1 MTRKLSCLSR
11 QETFLRDGFQVW
23 LHFSSDNFLVVSG
36 YYFVLIYDIITYLN
50 TIIYKHIFN
59 IIYFAPSL

>member
-1 MTRKLSCLSR
+1 MAFRSGCISPP
-11 QETFLRDGFQVW
+11 
-23 LHFSSDNFLVVSG
+23 DNFLVVSG

>member
-11 QETFLRDGFQVW
+11 QETFLRDGFQ
-23 LHFSSDNFLVVSG
+23 LCGCISPDNFLVVSG